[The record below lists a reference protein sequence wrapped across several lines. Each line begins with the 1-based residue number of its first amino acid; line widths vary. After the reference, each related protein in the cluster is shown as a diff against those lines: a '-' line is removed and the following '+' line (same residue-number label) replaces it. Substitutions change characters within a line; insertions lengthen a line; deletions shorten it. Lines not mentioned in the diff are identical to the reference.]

1 MTWNF
6 QKTHQIRKNS
16 RKVRLSLQLNS
27 NLSKT
32 AADSKR
38 LKQNFAKRKDAFRKK
53 RPRLQDYRMKK
64 RLRGILTRP

>member
-1 MTWNF
+1 M
-6 QKTHQIRKNS
+6 
-16 RKVRLSLQLNS
+16 RLSHQLNS